1 MARGRKT
8 SKKRSTRRRRG
19 SMSGVG
25 TGMTNVLAM
34 VAGAITGRLLQNK
47 LQDKVNPKLV
57 AAGQIAA
64 GIFLPKLVKNKLM
77 AGVGT
82 GMIVNGGVTLANQF
96 GVIAAVGNMTG
107 DYSVDYISGTDNLSI
122 LAGGVGI
129 TDQGIMTGDSDMLS
143 VVAGDMEDM
152 EMSGYN
158 DNESEY

>member
-1 MARGRKT
+1 MARRKL
-8 SKKRSTRRRRG
+8 SKKRSTRRRRS
-19 SMSGVG
+19 SMSGVS

-34 VAGAITGRLLQNK
+34 VAGAIAGRLLQNK

-64 GIFLPKLVKNKLM
+64 GIFLPKVAKSKLM
-77 AGVGT
+77 ASLGT

-96 GVIAAVGNMTG
+96 GVIAAVGNITG
-107 DYSVDYISGTDNLSI
+107 DYSVDYISGSDNLSI

-152 EMSGYN
+152 EMSGYD
-158 DNESEY
+158 DNESDF